1 MTNCFKSVL
10 NLKNGPR
17 DDDVW
22 SNKTLEKKFGPNSLV
37 SQCLSNSFS
46 LSFSLSL
53 SFFLFAFTF
62 CIYLSLSVLSLC
74 IYLFLSLYLFL
85 ILYLY
90 FYILLSYSKSLV
102 QAKWVWSTLWNF
114 CNVLSFSFVKLQ
126 KQKLLIEFN
135 AENKQNNVGWLGHCL
150 DACSRI
156 FLPVFKTT

>member
-22 SNKTLEKKFGPNSLV
+22 SNKTLEKKFGHILLYLNVSL
-37 SQCLSNSFS
+37 SLFLSFF

-53 SFFLFAFTF
+53 SFSSHLLSVFT
-62 CIYLSLSVLSLC
+62 SLSQFFLYAFISFSLC
-74 IYLFLSLYLFL
+74 ISFSFFIFISISYFLTLNRSC
-85 ILYLY
+85 
-90 FYILLSYSKSLV
+90 K
-102 QAKWVWSTLWNF
+102 QNGTLWNF

>member
-1 MTNCFKSVL
+1 MDHVMMMFEVTRHWRKSSGQILLYL
-10 NLKNGPR
+10 NVSL
-17 DDDVW
+17 
-22 SNKTLEKKFGPNSLV
+22 TLSL
-37 SQCLSNSFS
+37 FPS
-46 LSFSLSL
+46 LSLSL